1 MPAVEIETTYAC
13 VLFLP
18 GRRDVEWVRSS
29 CSGKRKDQ
37 EESSSASIMRP
48 PLFLVCLSYVALLG
62 SQASWA
68 WIAFFPGGQ
77 RGASAATSP
86 SSSSPGLHR
95 QSWGDVSAS
104 SSSRRRRCPSC
115 GTRACASS
123 SSSSSPFLPPSLSH
137 ALPSA
142 RGGGAFSARRRG
154 RQTAAVTAAAAG
166 EQPPSS
172 SSSSPLHINTTGQA
186 QSYSNDSSSGGRRNG
201 PLLHSSSISSS
212 LTKLSRGGKD
222 TGNLSSFPPSPSS
235 SSSGRRHLSNT
246 KPSSTL
252 FILAFGLFLTAAAA
266 VIPSSLLVSPGL
278 SSLSSSTSSSLLS
291 FFLAKLRPPPG
302 IEPTGRDLYWRIFL
316 SGGVCASISHG
327 WAVPLDVVKTRL
339 QTDPER
345 YQGLGIW
352 GACEKIRREE
362 GPGMLL
368 KGLGATLTGY
378 SIQGSLKYGLYAML
392 KTVMKRA
399 LPLSSVSVT
408 WVLAS
413 MMADVIASTALC
425 PLEATRIRLVAD
437 PGFAHGTLDGLA
449 NLIGKE
455 GVSSIFK
462 GMPAILAKQL
472 PYTIVQLCGFEL
484 ITRLFYSWEVTAAL
498 VHSPGPWQWAVSFG
512 SAVITGIFASLASQP
527 GDVILSRVN
536 RDRSHKPVLETMK
549 DAVRELGIKGLF
561 KGTRARLLHVG
572 MIVTIQLVIYDFVK
586 QLVGLPATGA
596 H

>member
-1 MPAVEIETTYAC
+1 M
-13 VLFLP
+13 
-18 GRRDVEWVRSS
+18 
-29 CSGKRKDQ
+29 
-37 EESSSASIMRP
+37 
-48 PLFLVCLSYVALLG
+48 
-62 SQASWA
+62 
-68 WIAFFPGGQ
+68 
-77 RGASAATSP
+77 
-86 SSSSPGLHR
+86 
-95 QSWGDVSAS
+95 
-104 SSSRRRRCPSC
+104 
-115 GTRACASS
+115 
-123 SSSSSPFLPPSLSH
+123 
-137 ALPSA
+137 
-142 RGGGAFSARRRG
+142 
-154 RQTAAVTAAAAG
+154 
-166 EQPPSS
+166 
-172 SSSSPLHINTTGQA
+172 
-186 QSYSNDSSSGGRRNG
+186 
-201 PLLHSSSISSS
+201 
-212 LTKLSRGGKD
+212 
-222 TGNLSSFPPSPSS
+222 
-235 SSSGRRHLSNT
+235 
-246 KPSSTL
+246 
-252 FILAFGLFLTAAAA
+252 
-266 VIPSSLLVSPGL
+266 
-278 SSLSSSTSSSLLS
+278 
-291 FFLAKLRPPPG
+291 
-302 IEPTGRDLYWRIFL
+302 
-316 SGGVCASISHG
+316 
-327 WAVPLDVVKTRL
+327 PLDVVKTRL